1 MRVGYLGVDQPDELA
16 GRIGS
21 FIKRQAR
28 KTVNVVKDVARPVTA
43 AATGDFKSAGRAL
56 WHGAI
61 AAPTTLFK
69 VGQQISEGEMPDVE
83 KARDVGLR
91 QADNLVTEGYDAVV
105 RAIKAAIRPI
115 VRNFMHGAEELLGA
129 DDPNLEAQAKE
140 YVKMQATAAALPV
153 AASAGA
159 AAGSAIPGLGTA
171 AGAGIA
177 SSVTPGLVSQLV
189 DEMWDSGKSRLFSAT
204 GSAGAGAT
212 AAGAGA
218 STRTGSGLLILG
230 LGAVALYALA
240 RRK

>member
-1 MRVGYLGVDQPDELA
+1 M
-16 GRIGS
+16 GR
-21 FIKRQAR
+21 KA
-28 KTVNVVKDVARPVTA
+28 TNVVKDVARPVTA

-129 DDPNLEAQAKE
+129 DDPALEAQAKDS
-140 YVKMQATAAALPV
+140 VKMQATAAALPI

-177 SSVTPGLVSQLV
+177 STVTPGLVSQLV
-189 DEMWDSGKSRLFSAT
+189 DEMWDSGKSRLSSAT
-204 GSAGAGAT
+204 GSAGAGAGAP

-218 STRTGSGLLILG
+218 PTRTGSGLLILG
-230 LGAVALYALA
+230 LGAVALYALT
-240 RRK
+240 RKR